1 MTTNGKRPPRATAE
15 PAVNNRLVCQ
25 ALCQGPLEPKV
36 TAVSGAAARTGQAH
50 IAVRYGRLLLY
61 LEDRAALE
69 ALSRAVGRAEEL
81 ATTVFGPPED
91 AFEETRQVALRLF
104 ERTGK
109 LPLRPV

>member
-15 PAVNNRLVCQ
+15 PAVNNRLICQ
-25 ALCQGPLEPKV
+25 ALCQGPLETSV
-36 TAVSGAAARTGQAH
+36 TAVSGTAARTGQAH
-50 IAVRYGRLLLY
+50 IAIRFGRVLLY

-69 ALSRAVGRAEEL
+69 ALSTAVGRAEKL
-81 ATTVFGPPED
+81 ATTVFGPPDD
-91 AFEETRQVALRLF
+91 AFEETRKTALRLF